1 MIERTLRAV
10 AVLLAVSACFST
22 ARASGENHPF
32 SQGEKMVYVIKWVGI
47 PVGEGALRVV
57 STGDLDGSTAYRF
70 SLEVESYPAIDILYK
85 VRDKFSSQ
93 AARDLSRSFLFT
105 KLQKEG
111 RTRRDVAV
119 HFDWEKKE
127 VVYSNFGEKKRPVAL
142 IPGALDPLAAVYF
155 VRSRKLESM
164 AELRVPV
171 TDGKKCIVGVAK
183 VRGKQTVDIGS
194 GVYETFLL
202 EANTENVGGMFE
214 KTENKEFR
222 VWITADERR
231 IPVKLET
238 SVSVGSVSAELISF
252 FGGRR
257 GED

>member
-1 MIERTLRAV
+1 MIERTLRVV
-10 AVLLAVSACFST
+10 AVLLAVSAVFCP
-22 ARASGENHPF
+22 APASGEDHPF
-32 SQGEKMVYVIKWVGI
+32 SPGEKMVYMIKWVGI
-47 PVGEGALRVV
+47 PVGEGALRIV
-57 STGDLDGSTAYRF
+57 SAGDLDGRPAYRF
-70 SLEVESYPAIDILYK
+70 SLEVESYPVIDVLYK

-93 AARDLSRSFLFT
+93 ASKDLSRSFLFR
-105 KLQKEG
+105 KVQKEG
-111 RTRRDVAV
+111 RTRRDVTV
-119 HFDWEKKE
+119 HFDWEKNE
-127 VVYSNFGEKKRPVAL
+127 VVYSNFGKKNSPVAL

-155 VRSRKLESM
+155 VRSRDLERM

-171 TDGKKCIVGVAK
+171 TDGKKCIVGVAR
-183 VRGKQTVDIGS
+183 VREKQTVEIGS

-222 VWITADERR
+222 VWITADDRR

-257 GED
+257 GEN